1 MRTDEKGGPGSPG
14 SIIYLSKNKDTLTD
28 IYDGKQV
35 IVSSRDIVE
44 KIIRSRTYNTK

>member
-1 MRTDEKGGPGSPG
+1 MQFIYTVD
-14 SIIYLSKNKDTLTD
+14 IIISTLTD

-44 KIIRSRTYNTK
+44 IIRSRTYNTK